1 MIKPEYIGKNG
12 LGQDL
17 YLSKSPNN
25 KIIRQIETGI
35 EYDEAIDVGDKYN
48 PKTDVGHESEKIRF
62 TYEETDKDIENDAT
76 EEDYI
81 EALSKLGV
89 K

>member
-1 MIKPEYIGKNG
+1 MIKPVYYGKNG

-35 EYDEAIDVGDKYN
+35 EYDEAIDVADENGNIKY
-48 PKTDVGHESEKIRF
+48 
-62 TYEETDKDIENDAT
+62 TYEETDKDIEIN
-76 EEDYI
+76 EEQKGEFI
-81 EALSKLGV
+81 
-89 K
+89 